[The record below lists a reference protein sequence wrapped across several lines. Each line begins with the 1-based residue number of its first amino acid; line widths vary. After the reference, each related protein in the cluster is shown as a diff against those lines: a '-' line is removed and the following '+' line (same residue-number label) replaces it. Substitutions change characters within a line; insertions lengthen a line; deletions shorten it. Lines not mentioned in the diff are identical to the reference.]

1 MISLVILSIYFLYS
15 NSKIFRDEVYHILIT
30 AIENLVSYIKDTGN
44 QQGNIEDEE
53 EEITEE
59 QYIQMEKNFL
69 LILDVCLSQIYFSWN
84 IKKVYLNMDWISRK
98 QMLKRLDMNF
108 FRMNNKEM
116 MANVLDALDTQ
127 IEVDRICN
135 NLMGKNKMIQ

>member
-1 MISLVILSIYFLYS
+1 MIS
-15 NSKIFRDEVYHILIT
+15 T
-30 AIENLVSYIKDTGN
+30 IENLVSYIKDNGN
-44 QQGNIEDEE
+44 QQGNIEDE

-69 LILDVCLSQIYFSWN
+69 LILDERLSQIYFSWN

-98 QMLKRLDMNF
+98 QMLKRLDINF
-108 FRMNNKEM
+108 FKMNNKEM
-116 MANVLDALDTQ
+116 MAKVLDALDTQ

>member
-1 MISLVILSIYFLYS
+1 M
-15 NSKIFRDEVYHILIT
+15 YHIMIT

>member
-1 MISLVILSIYFLYS
+1 M
-15 NSKIFRDEVYHILIT
+15 IT
-30 AIENLVSYIKDTGN
+30 AIENLVSYIKDTRN

-69 LILDVCLSQIYFSWN
+69 LILDVCLCQIYFSWN

>member
-15 NSKIFRDEVYHILIT
+15 NSKIFRDEVYYIMIT

-69 LILDVCLSQIYFSWN
+69 LILDECLSQIYFSWN

>member
-1 MISLVILSIYFLYS
+1 M
-15 NSKIFRDEVYHILIT
+15 YHILIT

>member
-1 MISLVILSIYFLYS
+1 MIA
-15 NSKIFRDEVYHILIT
+15 

-53 EEITEE
+53 EITEE

-69 LILDVCLSQIYFSWN
+69 LILDECLSQIYFSWN

-127 IEVDRICN
+127 IEVDRMCN

>member
-1 MISLVILSIYFLYS
+1 M
-15 NSKIFRDEVYHILIT
+15 IT

-69 LILDVCLSQIYFSWN
+69 LILDECLSQIYFSWN

>member
-1 MISLVILSIYFLYS
+1 MISLVILSIFFIF
-15 NSKIFRDEVYHILIT
+15 KFQIFRDEVYHIMIT

-44 QQGNIEDEE
+44 QHGNIEDE

-69 LILDVCLSQIYFSWN
+69 LILDDCLSQIYFSWN

>member
-1 MISLVILSIYFLYS
+1 M
-15 NSKIFRDEVYHILIT
+15 YHIMIT

-69 LILDVCLSQIYFSWN
+69 LILDECLSQIYFSWN

-98 QMLKRLDMNF
+98 QMLKRLDTNF
-108 FRMNNKEM
+108 LKMNNKEM